1 MSPIHLDP
9 GPSTLL
15 GQPFPLVVS
24 YIYPQR
30 GKGEMSLVLSFLSF
44 LACPH
49 FSPLALGIIVPDHS
63 MNAYASYHLLTP
75 QRKERTLW

>member
-1 MSPIHLDP
+1 MSPIHLDH

-15 GQPFPLVVS
+15 GQPFPFVVS

-30 GKGEMSLVLSFLSF
+30 GKGEMSLLLSFLSF
-44 LACPH
+44 LAYAH
-49 FSPLALGIIVPDHS
+49 LSPLALWIIGPCHS
-63 MNAYASYHLLTP
+63 MNAYASYHLLTS